1 MRLSTLLDALP
12 KGLETIEWRRED
24 PNDDPT
30 IRGIRY
36 DSRRVCPGDL
46 FIALRGANSNGHDYL
61 ELAASLGA
69 AALIVEDMP
78 DSALS
83 KATIP
88 IVRVPDSRRALAP
101 LAARFFGNPADE
113 LSLIGVTG
121 TNGKTST
128 TYLVESILREAGW
141 RTGLI
146 GTVEIRYAGERE
158 VSVNTT
164 PESLDLQK
172 TLRSM
177 CTAQVDATLMEVSS
191 HGLELGRVDG
201 CAFRVAA
208 FTNLSQDHLDFHG
221 SMDSYLASKARLF
234 QDHLAPGAT
243 AVINIDDPVA
253 EKMIAFARDA
263 GAKIL
268 RVSREREAQAELRL
282 VNFDIALDGTR
293 AELEDASGRIE
304 VALPLIGDFNLE
316 NLLVATGIARALE
329 IDFSEIARGIASC
342 PQVPG
347 RMERVRGPDGDSS
360 DRDSDSETK
369 SEPIVLV
376 DYAHTP
382 DAVDKLLR
390 AVRPLCRGR
399 LITVFGC
406 GGDRDR
412 AKRPLMANAVA
423 EHADLAIATSDNPR
437 TEDPLAILADVEA
450 GLKRLERVDA
460 DMLFAQASEGEA
472 QENNTATGRYTVLVD
487 RREAID
493 LAIAEANPADT
504 VVLAGK
510 GHEDYQIIGREKF
523 PFDDRD
529 EARRALAERASR

>member
-12 KGLETIEWRRED
+12 KELEAIEWRRNN
-24 PNDDPT
+24 PSDDPT

-36 DSRRVCPGDL
+36 DSRLVCPGDL
-46 FIALRGANSNGHDYL
+46 FVALRGANSNGHDYL
-61 ELAASLGA
+61 DLARSLGA

-78 DSALS
+78 EPSVS
-83 KATIP
+83 EGVP
-88 IVRVPDSRRALAP
+88 IVRVRDSRRALAP
-101 LAARFFGNPADE
+101 LAARFFGEPAKE

-164 PESLDLQK
+164 PESLDLQR

-177 CTAQVDATLMEVSS
+177 CTAQVDAALMEVSS

-234 QDHLAPGAT
+234 RDHLAPGAT
-243 AVINIDDPVA
+243 AVVNIDDPASEKIIAVA
-253 EKMIAFARDA
+253 KEA

-268 RVSREREAQAELRL
+268 RVGRGRDASADLRL
-282 VNFDIALDGTR
+282 IASDIALDGTR
-293 AELEDASGRIE
+293 AELEDESGRVE
-304 VALPLIGDFNLE
+304 VNLPLIGDFNLE
-316 NLLVATGIARALE
+316 NLLIATGIARALD
-329 IDFSEIARGIASC
+329 IDFSIIASGIASC

-347 RMERVRGPDGDSS
+347 RMERIRGPGAGPSG
-360 DRDSDSETK
+360 REAVEEVEG
-369 SEPIVLV
+369 EPIVLV

-382 DAVDKLLR
+382 DAVDKLLG

-399 LITVFGC
+399 LIAVFGC

-423 EHADLAIATSDNPR
+423 DHADLAIATSDNPR

-450 GLKRLERVDA
+450 GLGKLERVDA
-460 DMLFAQASEGEA
+460 DALFAKPEPTGQKERTES
-472 QENNTATGRYTVLVD
+472 TGRYTVLVD
-487 RREAID
+487 RREAIA
-493 LAIAEANPADT
+493 LAIAQAEGPDT

-510 GHEDYQIIGREKF
+510 GHEDYQIVGHKKF
-523 PFDDRD
+523 PFDDRE
-529 EARRALAERASR
+529 EARRGLAERVRH

>member
-1 MRLSTLLDALP
+1 MMRLSTLLDALP
-12 KGLETIEWRRED
+12 KELEAIEWRRNN
-24 PNDDPT
+24 PSDDPT

-36 DSRRVCPGDL
+36 DSRLVCPGDL
-46 FIALRGANSNGHDYL
+46 FVALRGANSNGHDYL
-61 ELAASLGA
+61 DLARSLGA

-78 DSALS
+78 EPSVS
-83 KATIP
+83 EGVP
-88 IVRVPDSRRALAP
+88 IVRVRDSRRALAP
-101 LAARFFGNPADE
+101 LAARFFGEPAKE

-164 PESLDLQK
+164 PESLDLQR
-172 TLRSM
+172 TLRAM
-177 CTAQVDATLMEVSS
+177 CTAQVDAALMEVSS

-234 QDHLAPGAT
+234 RDHLAPGAT
-243 AVINIDDPVA
+243 AVVNIDDPASEKIIAVA
-253 EKMIAFARDA
+253 KEA

-268 RVSREREAQAELRL
+268 RVGRGRDASADLRL
-282 VNFDIALDGTR
+282 IASDIALDGTR
-293 AELEDASGRIE
+293 AELEDESGRVE
-304 VALPLIGDFNLE
+304 VNLPLIGDFNLE
-316 NLLVATGIARALE
+316 NLLIATGIARALE
-329 IDFSEIARGIASC
+329 IDFSIIASGIASC

-347 RMERVRGPDGDSS
+347 RMERIRGPGAGPSGREAVEDVEG
-360 DRDSDSETK
+360 
-369 SEPIVLV
+369 EPIVLV

-382 DAVDKLLR
+382 DAVDKLLG

-399 LITVFGC
+399 LIAVFGC

-423 EHADLAIATSDNPR
+423 DHADLAIATSDNPR

-450 GLKRLERVDA
+450 GLGKLERVDA
-460 DMLFAQASEGEA
+460 DALFAKPEPTGQKERTES
-472 QENNTATGRYTVLVD
+472 TGRYTVLVD
-487 RREAID
+487 RREAIA
-493 LAIAEANPADT
+493 LAIAQAEGPDT

-510 GHEDYQIIGREKF
+510 GHEDYQIVGHKKF
-523 PFDDRD
+523 PFDDRE
-529 EARRALAERASR
+529 EARRGLAERVRH